1 LGFAVLRQYDKN
13 SAAMNIEGIIWLRAV
28 IDKLAF
34 KHHVEIHEVEELFAG
49 KPKFRFVEKGERQDE
64 DVYLALGQT
73 DAGRYLT
80 VLFIQKKTKEVLILS
95 ARDMAATERKMY
107 GRK

>member
-1 LGFAVLRQYDKN
+1 
-13 SAAMNIEGIIWLRAV
+13 MNIEGIIWLRSV

-34 KHHVEIHEVEELFAG
+34 KHHVEIHEVEELFAAA
-49 KPKFRFVEKGERQDE
+49 PKFRYVEKGERENE
-64 DVYLALGQT
+64 DVYMALGQT

-80 VLFIQKKTKEVLILS
+80 VLFIHKKQEALILS
-95 ARDMAATERKMY
+95 ARNMADKERKMY